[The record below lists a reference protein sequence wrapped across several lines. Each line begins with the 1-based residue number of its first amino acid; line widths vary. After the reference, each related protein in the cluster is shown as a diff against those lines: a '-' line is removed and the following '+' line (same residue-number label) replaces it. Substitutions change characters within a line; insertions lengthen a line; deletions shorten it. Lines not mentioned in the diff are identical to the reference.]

1 MEEQQRQFKGIWIPK
16 EIWLNK
22 ELTMQEKM
30 ILVEIDSY
38 DNGEIGC
45 YASNKHFVSNFGINS
60 SRISQIIQSLQ
71 RKNYITINYEYNGK
85 EIVKRYLHINRPP
98 YPPKEGMLKNN
109 IGMLKNEMGVCQFDK
124 GGYVKKLKDNNTNI
138 NNTNI
143 NNKKERKKE
152 DIKITVEDI
161 DLSNNSQNQQ
171 VDKATSGFQETNA
184 LKEYIKC
191 LKKEI
196 EMLKKERKKETNY
209 DKIIN
214 SMVEDEEVKN
224 SIYEFIKM
232 RKLIKK
238 PMTDRALT
246 MLINKL
252 EKLSSDKDIQIKILE
267 KSILKNWTDIYELKG
282 DNNDGYIRKCSN
294 DDGSEYAEFV

>member
-1 MEEQQRQFKGIWIPK
+1 MKN
-16 EIWLNK
+16 EIKLNDIADDLLILNK
-22 ELTMQEKM
+22 ATIDTLFDLDNCSDCIALYVFYYKTAKWQKTNIIKANDEYIKKSLKWGTKKILTTKQALKEAG
-30 ILVEIDSY
+30 LIDIVQRRKDGKIEGWYIKISY
-38 DNGEIGC
+38 
-45 YASNKHFVSNFGINS
+45 
-60 SRISQIIQSLQ
+60 
-71 RKNYITINYEYNGK
+71 
-85 EIVKRYLHINRPP
+85 IVK
-98 YPPKEGMLKNN
+98 
-109 IGMLKNEMGVCQFDK
+109 Q
-124 GGYVKKLKDNNTNI
+124 KKI
-138 NNTNI
+138 
-143 NNKKERKKE
+143 E

-232 RKLIKK
+232 RNLIKK

-252 EKLSSDKDIQIKILE
+252 EKLSSDKDTQIKILE
-267 KSILKNWTDIYELKG
+267 RSILKNWSDIYELKG

>member
-1 MEEQQRQFKGIWIPK
+1 MKN
-16 EIWLNK
+16 EIKLNDIADNLLILNK
-22 ELTMQEKM
+22 ATIDTLFDLDNCSDCIALYVFYYKTAKWQKTNIIKANDEYIKKSLKWGTKKILTTKQALKEAG
-30 ILVEIDSY
+30 LIDIVQRRKDGKIEGWYIKISY
-38 DNGEIGC
+38 
-45 YASNKHFVSNFGINS
+45 
-60 SRISQIIQSLQ
+60 
-71 RKNYITINYEYNGK
+71 
-85 EIVKRYLHINRPP
+85 IVK
-98 YPPKEGMLKNN
+98 
-109 IGMLKNEMGVCQFDK
+109 Q
-124 GGYVKKLKDNNTNI
+124 KKI
-138 NNTNI
+138 
-143 NNKKERKKE
+143 E

-196 EMLKKERKKETNY
+196 EMLKEERKKETSY

-214 SMVEDEEVKN
+214 SMVEDEEIKN

-232 RKLIKK
+232 RNLIKK

-282 DNNDGYIRKCSN
+282 DNNDGNIRKCSN

>member
-1 MEEQQRQFKGIWIPK
+1 MTTKQELKESGLIDIVQRRKDGKIEGWYIK
-16 EIWLNK
+16 I
-22 ELTMQEKM
+22 
-30 ILVEIDSY
+30 SY
-38 DNGEIGC
+38 
-45 YASNKHFVSNFGINS
+45 
-60 SRISQIIQSLQ
+60 
-71 RKNYITINYEYNGK
+71 
-85 EIVKRYLHINRPP
+85 IVK
-98 YPPKEGMLKNN
+98 
-109 IGMLKNEMGVCQFDK
+109 Q
-124 GGYVKKLKDNNTNI
+124 KKI
-138 NNTNI
+138 
-143 NNKKERKKE
+143 E

-267 KSILKNWTDIYELKG
+267 RSILKNWTDIYELKG

>member
-1 MEEQQRQFKGIWIPK
+1 MNEGYSICFNEWALDKDIKDELGLLLIISSLTAEKG
-16 EIWLNK
+16 
-22 ELTMQEKM
+22 
-30 ILVEIDSY
+30 Y
-38 DNGEIGC
+38 C
-45 YASNKHFVSNFGINS
+45 YASNDYLAKIFKTNVVTI
-60 SRISQIIQSLQ
+60 SRKIKILEEKKYISIEYEKKGCLVIS
-71 RKNYITINYEYNGK
+71 RKIRLTKMLITINKN
-85 EIVKRYLHINRPP
+85 VNRAIN
-98 YPPKEGMLKNN
+98 KN
-109 IGMLKNEMGVCQFDK
+109 V
-124 GGYVKKLKDNNTNI
+124 KDNNTNI

-152 DIKITVEDI
+152 
-161 DLSNNSQNQQ
+161 
-171 VDKATSGFQETNA
+171 TS
-184 LKEYIKC
+184 
-191 LKKEI
+191 
-196 EMLKKERKKETNY
+196 Y

-214 SMVEDEEVKN
+214 SMVEDEEIKN

-232 RKLIKK
+232 RNLIKK

-282 DNNDGYIRKCSN
+282 DNNDGNIRKCSN

>member
-1 MEEQQRQFKGIWIPK
+1 MKEGYSICFNEWALDKDIKDELGLLLIISSLTAEKG
-16 EIWLNK
+16 
-22 ELTMQEKM
+22 
-30 ILVEIDSY
+30 Y
-38 DNGEIGC
+38 C
-45 YASNKHFVSNFGINS
+45 YASNDYLAKIFETSVVTISRKIKILEEKKYIKIEYEKKGCLVISRKIRLTKMLTAIN
-60 SRISQIIQSLQ
+60 
-71 RKNYITINYEYNGK
+71 KNVNRTVNKNVK
-85 EIVKRYLHINRPP
+85 E
-98 YPPKEGMLKNN
+98 NN
-109 IGMLKNEMGVCQFDK
+109 IS
-124 GGYVKKLKDNNTNI
+124 NI

-143 NNKKERKKE
+143 NN
-152 DIKITVEDI
+152 
-161 DLSNNSQNQQ
+161 
-171 VDKATSGFQETNA
+171 
-184 LKEYIKC
+184 
-191 LKKEI
+191 
-196 EMLKKERKKETNY
+196 KKERKKETNY

-214 SMVEDEEVKN
+214 SMVEDEEIKN

-282 DNNDGYIRKCSN
+282 DKNDGYIRECSN

>member
-1 MEEQQRQFKGIWIPK
+1 MKN
-16 EIWLNK
+16 EIKLNDIADDLLILNK
-22 ELTMQEKM
+22 ATIDTLFDLDNCSDCIALYVFYYKTAKWQKTNIIKANDEYIKKSLKWGTKKILTTKQALKEAG
-30 ILVEIDSY
+30 LIDIVQRRKDGKIEGWYIKISY
-38 DNGEIGC
+38 
-45 YASNKHFVSNFGINS
+45 
-60 SRISQIIQSLQ
+60 
-71 RKNYITINYEYNGK
+71 
-85 EIVKRYLHINRPP
+85 IVK
-98 YPPKEGMLKNN
+98 
-109 IGMLKNEMGVCQFDK
+109 Q
-124 GGYVKKLKDNNTNI
+124 KKI
-138 NNTNI
+138 
-143 NNKKERKKE
+143 E

-196 EMLKKERKKETNY
+196 EMLKKGRKKETNY

-252 EKLSSDKDIQIKILE
+252 EKLSSDKDTQIKILE

-282 DNNDGYIRKCSN
+282 DNNDGNIRKCSN

>member
-1 MEEQQRQFKGIWIPK
+1 MKN
-16 EIWLNK
+16 EIKLNDIADDLLILNK
-22 ELTMQEKM
+22 ATIDTLFDLDNCSDCIALYVFYYKTAKWQKTNIIKANDEYIKKSLKWGTKKILTTKQALKEAG
-30 ILVEIDSY
+30 LIDIVQRRKDGKIEGWYIKISY
-38 DNGEIGC
+38 
-45 YASNKHFVSNFGINS
+45 
-60 SRISQIIQSLQ
+60 
-71 RKNYITINYEYNGK
+71 
-85 EIVKRYLHINRPP
+85 IVK
-98 YPPKEGMLKNN
+98 
-109 IGMLKNEMGVCQFDK
+109 Q
-124 GGYVKKLKDNNTNI
+124 KKI
-138 NNTNI
+138 
-143 NNKKERKKE
+143 E

-196 EMLKKERKKETNY
+196 EMLKKERKKETSY

-214 SMVEDEEVKN
+214 SMVEDEEIKN

-252 EKLSSDKDIQIKILE
+252 KKLSSDKDIQIKILE